1 MKKNILAAALLVF
14 TAVLCVVY
22 AQDYELVLVGVVKD
36 YRRLPEQNKQN
47 AEFTF
52 VRLIYNGRIP
62 GYIKNWYTD
71 YPKGD
76 QALVAMLGR
85 STGAQIAEEP
95 RAIPILHPD
104 LFNYPMVYSLEAG
117 QMLLDD
123 PQRKRMREYLE
134 RGGFWMIDDFWGTHE
149 WDNFESEMRKIF
161 PECKIVDIPQSHII
175 FHNFF
180 DIDEV
185 RQIPNVGYATCHDCP
200 TWELDGYQAKVR
212 GVFDEKGRLMV
223 FINHNTHL
231 MDAAEWADYEPY
243 AYRFSAYSYR
253 VFTNAVIYGMTH

>member
-1 MKKNILAAALLVF
+1 MKGLILSLQPGDFQERGLGCDAFGQPAVDGF
-14 TAVLCVVY
+14 VVHAVLGCGLGDRD
-22 AQDYELVLVGVVKD
+22 AVLADTLQYLLFDLLAYWGFRHSIISFLFYSIPQNECLRFGVPV
-36 YRRLPEQNKQN
+36 
-47 AEFTF
+47 TF

-149 WDNFESEMRKIF
+149 WDNFESEMR
-161 PECKIVDIPQSHII
+161 
-175 FHNFF
+175 
-180 DIDEV
+180 
-185 RQIPNVGYATCHDCP
+185 
-200 TWELDGYQAKVR
+200 
-212 GVFDEKGRLMV
+212 
-223 FINHNTHL
+223 
-231 MDAAEWADYEPY
+231 
-243 AYRFSAYSYR
+243 
-253 VFTNAVIYGMTH
+253 